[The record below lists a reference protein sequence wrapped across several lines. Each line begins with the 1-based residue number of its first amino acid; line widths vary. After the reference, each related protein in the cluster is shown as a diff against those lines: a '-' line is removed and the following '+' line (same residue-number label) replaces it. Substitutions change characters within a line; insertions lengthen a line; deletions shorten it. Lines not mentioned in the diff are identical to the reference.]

1 MSRGEKRNGRGT
13 SREGVISRRFG
24 AGASTGGEARRHRR
38 RDSAARPGRGVATRA
53 VSRDYAHRS
62 PPQPRRPWLPALI
75 AAALL
80 ASMLLAVLR
89 VDLIRVRYARG
100 QAKDVEMELREQ
112 RNRLRA
118 RVRTLRDP
126 ALLSELAL
134 ELGFARPERAIDLR
148 PRIVADAAL
157 GPRP

>member
-1 MSRGEKRNGRGT
+1 
-13 SREGVISRRFG
+13 
-24 AGASTGGEARRHRR
+24 
-38 RDSAARPGRGVATRA
+38 
-53 VSRDYAHRS
+53 
-62 PPQPRRPWLPALI
+62 
-75 AAALL
+75 
-80 ASMLLAVLR
+80 MLLAVLR